1 MKMQEIKK
9 MATAMGIK
17 ANKMKKTELIRAIQ
31 SAEGNSPCFQ
41 TDASDACGQKDCCW
55 HDDCMSPH

>member
-9 MATAMGIK
+9 KAMTMGIT
-17 ANKMKKTELIRAIQ
+17 AGKMKKAELIRAIQ

-41 TDASDACGQKDCCW
+41 MNASDTCGQKDCCW

>member
-9 MATAMGIK
+9 MATAMGITLG
-17 ANKMKKTELIRAIQ
+17 KMKKTDLIRAIQ

-41 TDASDACGQKDCCW
+41 TEAYDTCGQKDCCW
-55 HDDCMSPH
+55 HDDCMSPR

>member
-9 MATAMGIK
+9 MATAMGIT
-17 ANKMKKTELIRAIQ
+17 AGKMKKSELIRAIQ

-41 TDASDACGQKDCCW
+41 TNASDTCSQKDCCW
-55 HDDCMSPH
+55 HDDCMSPR

>member
-1 MKMQEIKK
+1 
-9 MATAMGIK
+9 
-17 ANKMKKTELIRAIQ
+17 MKKAELIRAIQ

-41 TDASDACGQKDCCW
+41 TNASDTCGQKDCCW